1 MRSVCDYGILFVFNV
16 WEDFS
21 FWLIVFSI
29 RGLILCREGGRNRV
43 FEIFFLGFL
52 VNIYEV

>member
-1 MRSVCDYGILFVFNV
+1 MRSVCDYAILFVFNV

-43 FEIFFLGFL
+43 FEMFFLGFL